1 MSSTTSTMLDCRD
14 DYERAHQTIIHLED
28 AIFSLDGIE
37 PGIVKYLKGK
47 LKEAHLRCEAE
58 KQKFEIER
66 NSLRHYIKI
75 KRGELARGYADLFY
89 AVEDRDGRQCKNCN
103 SALDLT
109 IDHIKPLAEWG
120 TNDLDNLQILCRS
133 CNSKKWRTY
142 HE

>member
-58 KQKFEIER
+58 KQKVEIER

-89 AVEDRDGRQCKNCN
+89 AVEDRDGR
-103 SALDLT
+103 
-109 IDHIKPLAEWG
+109 LAFGDERINRG
-120 TNDLDNLQILCRS
+120 GRAIRRHVGSGIIL
-133 CNSKKWRTY
+133 
-142 HE
+142 